1 MNLFNLDSMNYFK
14 IIFVT
19 GMITVTMV
27 SCQKEND
34 GDPVIPPVI
43 DSTYPSQIISLDTN
57 YTTGLDT
64 AYITKFVFDAQKRI
78 QLLVNEI
85 VDNGVSYPASHSAL
99 EEYTYSYNG
108 SEVLPYKLARKYT
121 NYSPLQIS
129 YDTLFF
135 TYSEGFVSR
144 DSIPNGL
151 DYKVYE
157 LNKVTS
163 ASYRIRTKTY
173 TNTTHSLSIDTA
185 YGHVNW
191 SGGNLISETDSTWIR
206 GLNSWFIKNR
216 SFNYDSHI
224 NPLSKFIIPFPVP
237 GLVYFADN
245 SFNSFSTST
254 LNNLIHVQD
263 NSGSADLNYT
273 YNAAGLPVIIR
284 QTGGYKTILRYIHL

>member
-1 MNLFNLDSMNYFK
+1 MRAFLFK
-14 IIFVT
+14 IVTVASLIFF
-19 GMITVTMV
+19 V
-27 SCQKEND
+27 SCQKENT
-34 GDPVIPPVI
+34 GNPLPPPVI
-43 DSTYPSQIISLDTN
+43 DSSYPSQIISLDTN

-64 AYITKFVFDAQKRI
+64 AYITKFSFDAQKRI

-99 EEYTYSYNG
+99 EEYTYFFNG
-108 SEVLPYKLARKYT
+108 TEVVPYKLARKYT
-121 NYSPLQIS
+121 NYSPFQIS

-144 DSIPNGL
+144 DSIPHGL
-151 DYKVYE
+151 DYEVYE
-157 LNKVTS
+157 LNKVNS

-173 TNTTHSLSIDTA
+173 NNTTHSLSIDTA

-191 SGGNLISETDSTWIR
+191 SGGNLLTETDSTWIR
-206 GLNSWFIKNR
+206 GLNSWSVINR
-216 SFNYDSHI
+216 SYSYDSHA

-237 GLVYFADN
+237 TMVYFAYN

-254 LNNLIHVQD
+254 PNNLIHAQD
-263 NSGSADLNYT
+263 NSGSTDLSYT
-273 YNAAGLPVIIR
+273 YNASGLPVIIR